1 MAVVEVENV
10 HKVYSLG
17 KTELEALNGVSF
29 TIERGDFMSIVG
41 PSGCGKTTLLNIIG
55 CIDKPTSGKV
65 LFEGNDVAT
74 YSDNQEADT
83 RLSRMG
89 FVFQSFNL
97 IPVLSVS
104 ENVEFPLILR
114 GVEKKKRRE
123 RVKELVDAVGLS
135 RYSAH
140 KPDELSGGQRQ
151 RVAIARALVNEPEL
165 VIADEPTANLDSETG
180 AMIVDL
186 MGTLNQEQGVSFVF
200 STHNPEIMKYA
211 HRIIHLKDGLIDR
224 VEGEG

>member
-1 MAVVEVENV
+1 MAVLEVENV

-17 KTELEALNGVSF
+17 KTELEALKGVSF

-114 GVEKKKRRE
+114 GVEKKKRRG

-211 HRIIHLKDGLIDR
+211 HRIIHLKDGLVDR
-224 VEGEG
+224 VEGDG

>member
-17 KTELEALNGVSF
+17 KTELEALKGVSF